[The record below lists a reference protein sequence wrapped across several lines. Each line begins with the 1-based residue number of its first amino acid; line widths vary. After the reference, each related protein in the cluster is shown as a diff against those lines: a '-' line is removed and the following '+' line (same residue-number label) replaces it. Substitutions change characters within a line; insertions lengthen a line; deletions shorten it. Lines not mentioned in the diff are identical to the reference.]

1 MANVDFKLNINGL
14 QEIMK
19 SGEMQSA
26 LSEAGAAVANA
37 AGDDYGY
44 RVHTASFVSLCNVY
58 PESKKAAKDNYEKNS
73 LLKAA
78 GAVGLPMSK

>member
-1 MANVDFKLNINGL
+1 MADVKFELNLSGL
-14 QEIMK
+14 LEIMK

-26 LSEAGAAVANA
+26 LSRAGAAVANS
-37 AGDDYGY
+37 AGGDYGY
-44 RVHTASFVSLCNVY
+44 RVHMGNYVALCNVY
-58 PESKKAAKDNYEKNS
+58 PESKKAAKEQYKNNS

>member
-1 MANVDFKLNINGL
+1 MADVKFELNISGL
-14 QEIMK
+14 QELMK

-26 LSEAGAAVANA
+26 LSAAGAAVAQA

-58 PESKKAAKDNYEKNS
+58 PESKEAAKELYETNS